1 MADRSLALSALYAL
15 PPETAHH
22 AALFALEHGLVGAR
36 AEPDDPILA
45 TTVWGFDFSN
55 PIGLAAGF
63 DKDARVSM
71 RCSSSASAL
80 SKRER

>member
-1 MADRSLALSALYAL
+1 MNAVDALALRALYTL

-36 AEPDDPILA
+36 AEPADLILQ
-45 TTVWGFDFSN
+45 TSVWGLDFAN

-63 DKDARVSM
+63 DKDARVIDAMIS
-71 RCSSSASAL
+71 
-80 SKRER
+80 